1 MSGIQ
6 ELEPPVNDMESA
18 KKWLV
23 ENDPRY
29 NKNLSTFLSSDL
41 RHADSAYEFVFLNL
55 SLHKYSPNT
64 SNIDESRHVRYKAGT
79 RSYLVLPKFTSS
91 SATSFDK
98 FADDVTSII
107 RVIDGLSDRVKV
119 TAMHPEHIEVD
130 RRSPSPV
137 LILQW
142 FDEKEA

>member
-1 MSGIQ
+1 
-6 ELEPPVNDMESA
+6 MESA

-64 SNIDESRHVRYKAGT
+64 DTDKSRHVRYKAGT

-142 FDEKEA
+142 FDEKEE